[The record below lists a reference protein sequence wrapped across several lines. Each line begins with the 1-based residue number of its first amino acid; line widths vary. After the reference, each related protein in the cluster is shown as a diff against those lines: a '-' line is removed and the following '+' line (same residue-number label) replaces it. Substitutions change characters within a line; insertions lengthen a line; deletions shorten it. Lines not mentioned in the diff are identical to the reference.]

1 MRSIAAAIRDVLDVE
16 EDLLEID
23 PYRRVRVLV
32 DVTKPLKC
40 TQKIRLKGNQIV
52 NIGLKYERLP
62 HFCFLCW
69 SLNIKASPRKG
80 LSKFKE
86 EVDALK
92 GKGRTLFTP
101 KPPITHK
108 PYAPPCVATDEGKK
122 QAIREL
128 KLLIMRLMM
137 GRMWLVLNILL
148 GQVSKTLAFSCQ
160 QAVVLVGEYA
170 DNSVPGSEGSF
181 DPYLAASCQAIKPHE
196 QQIVIVHK
204 LDFDMGSSG
213 SDPRKMCRNKK
224 KTSKGFV

>member
-1 MRSIAAAIRDVLDVE
+1 MERVRSIAAAIRDVLDVE

-62 HFCFLCW
+62 HFCFLCGVMSLTEKDRRIVSDKDRDKGNRW

-80 LSKFKE
+80 LRKFKE

-92 GKGRTLFTP
+92 GKGHTLFTP

-108 PYAPPCVATDEGKK
+108 PHAPTCIVTDERKK
-122 QAIREL
+122 
-128 KLLIMRLMM
+128 
-137 GRMWLVLNILL
+137 
-148 GQVSKTLAFSCQ
+148 
-160 QAVVLVGEYA
+160 
-170 DNSVPGSEGSF
+170 
-181 DPYLAASCQAIKPHE
+181 
-196 QQIVIVHK
+196 
-204 LDFDMGSSG
+204 
-213 SDPRKMCRNKK
+213 
-224 KTSKGFV
+224 